1 MENLRNLRVGTGL
14 DKVEPQ
20 VAKSDEEWMLRLQAG
35 DDHAFDHLL
44 GKYRAP
50 VVHFVYRLVREPAL
64 AEELAQ
70 EVFLRV
76 FRARRSYR
84 PRAKFTTWLFRI
96 ATNVAL
102 NALRD
107 GRMRRWGE
115 TSIDAEDTGPQV
127 AQLSAPGPSAEQ
139 RLLEA
144 ERARQ
149 IRAAVESLPEK
160 QRLAVLLH
168 KYQDLDYAEI
178 APILGC
184 SESALKSLLFRAYE
198 ALRVKLRPL
207 AGAQP

>member
-1 MENLRNLRVGTGL
+1 M
-14 DKVEPQ
+14 EPQ
-20 VAKSDEEWMLRLQAG
+20 VAKTDEEWMLRLQAG

-76 FRARRSYR
+76 FRARRNYR

-115 TSIDAEDTGPQV
+115 TSIDAEDADPQV
-127 AQLSAPGPSAEQ
+127 AQLSAPGPTAEQ

-207 AGAQP
+207 VGAQP

>member
-115 TSIDAEDTGPQV
+115 TSIDAEDAGPQV

>member
-1 MENLRNLRVGTGL
+1 M
-14 DKVEPQ
+14 EPQ
-20 VAKSDEEWMLRLQAG
+20 VAKTDEEWMLRLQAG

-50 VVHFVYRLVREPAL
+50 VVHFVFRLVREPAL

-76 FRARRSYR
+76 FRARRNYR

-115 TSIDAEDTGPQV
+115 TSIDAEDAGPQV

-198 ALRVKLRPL
+198 VLRVKLRPL

>member
-1 MENLRNLRVGTGL
+1 MAET
-14 DKVEPQ
+14 
-20 VAKSDEEWMLRLQAG
+20 DEERMLRLKAG
-35 DDHAFDHLL
+35 DEDAFDHLL
-44 GKYRAP
+44 RKYRTP
-50 VVHFVYRLVREPAL
+50 VVHFVYRLVHEPAL

-76 FRARRSYR
+76 FRARQRYQ

-107 GRMRRWGE
+107 GRMRRQSE
-115 TSIDAEDTGPQV
+115 ASIDAGDAGPQV
-127 AQLSAPGPSAEQ
+127 AHLSAPEPTAEQ

-149 IRAAVESLPEK
+149 IRGAIEALPEK

-168 KYQDLDYAEI
+168 KYQELDYAEI
-178 APILGC
+178 ASILGC

-198 ALRVKLRPL
+198 TLRVRLRPL
-207 AGAQP
+207 VGAR

>member
-1 MENLRNLRVGTGL
+1 MGL
-14 DKVEPQ
+14 DRMEPQ
-20 VAKSDEEWMLRLQAG
+20 VAKTDEEWMLRLQAG

-107 GRMRRWGE
+107 GHMRRWGE
-115 TSIDAEDTGPQV
+115 TSIDAEDADPQV
-127 AQLSAPGPSAEQ
+127 AQLSAPGPTAEQ

-207 AGAQP
+207 VGAQP

>member
-1 MENLRNLRVGTGL
+1 M
-14 DKVEPQ
+14 EPQ
-20 VAKSDEEWMLRLQAG
+20 VAKTDEEWMLRLQAG

-115 TSIDAEDTGPQV
+115 TSIDAEDADPQV
-127 AQLSAPGPSAEQ
+127 AQLSAPGPTAEQ

-198 ALRVKLRPL
+198 ALWVKLRPL
-207 AGAQP
+207 VGAQL

>member
-1 MENLRNLRVGTGL
+1 M
-14 DKVEPQ
+14 EPQ
-20 VAKSDEEWMLRLQAG
+20 VAKTDEEWMLRLQAG

-76 FRARRSYR
+76 FRARRNYR

-115 TSIDAEDTGPQV
+115 TSIDAEDAGPQV
-127 AQLSAPGPSAEQ
+127 AQLSAPGPTAEQ

>member
-1 MENLRNLRVGTGL
+1 MGL
-14 DKVEPQ
+14 DRMEPQ
-20 VAKSDEEWMLRLQAG
+20 VAKTDEEWMLRLQAG

-115 TSIDAEDTGPQV
+115 TSIDAEDADPQV
-127 AQLSAPGPSAEQ
+127 AQLSAPGPTAEQ

-207 AGAQP
+207 VGAQP

>member
-1 MENLRNLRVGTGL
+1 MTRDLHRRRGHR
-14 DKVEPQ
+14 P
-20 VAKSDEEWMLRLQAG
+20 AG
-35 DDHAFDHLL
+35 GA
-44 GKYRAP
+44 
-50 VVHFVYRLVREPAL
+50 VVR
-64 AEELAQ
+64 
-70 EVFLRV
+70 
-76 FRARRSYR
+76 
-84 PRAKFTTWLFRI
+84 
-96 ATNVAL
+96 
-102 NALRD
+102 
-107 GRMRRWGE
+107 
-115 TSIDAEDTGPQV
+115 
-127 AQLSAPGPSAEQ
+127 PGPSAEQ

>member
-1 MENLRNLRVGTGL
+1 M
-14 DKVEPQ
+14 EPQ
-20 VAKSDEEWMLRLQAG
+20 VAKTDEEWMLRLQAG

-115 TSIDAEDTGPQV
+115 TSIDAEDAGPQV
-127 AQLSAPGPSAEQ
+127 AQLSAPGPTAEQ

>member
-1 MENLRNLRVGTGL
+1 MEPR
-14 DKVEPQ
+14 
-20 VAKSDEEWMLRLQAG
+20 VAKTDEEWMLRLQAG
-35 DDHAFDHLL
+35 DDHAFDQLL

-50 VVHFVYRLVREPAL
+50 VVHFVYRLVHEPAL

-115 TSIDAEDTGPQV
+115 TSIDAEDADPQV
-127 AQLSAPGPSAEQ
+127 AQLSAPGPTAEQ

-207 AGAQP
+207 VGAQP

>member
-1 MENLRNLRVGTGL
+1 M
-14 DKVEPQ
+14 EPQ
-20 VAKSDEEWMLRLQAG
+20 VAKTDEEWMLHLRAG
-35 DDHAFDHLL
+35 DDHAFDQLL

-50 VVHFVYRLVREPAL
+50 VVHFVYRLVHEPAL

-115 TSIDAEDTGPQV
+115 TSIDAEDAGPQV
-127 AQLSAPGPSAEQ
+127 AQLSAPGPTAEQ

-160 QRLAVLLH
+160 QHLAVLLH

-198 ALRVKLRPL
+198 TLRVKLRPL

>member
-1 MENLRNLRVGTGL
+1 M
-14 DKVEPQ
+14 EPQ
-20 VAKSDEEWMLRLQAG
+20 VAKTDEEWMLRLQAG

-70 EVFLRV
+70 DVFLRV

-115 TSIDAEDTGPQV
+115 TSIDAEDAGLQV
-127 AQLSAPGPSAEQ
+127 AQLSAPGPTAEQ

-207 AGAQP
+207 VGAQP

>member
-1 MENLRNLRVGTGL
+1 M
-14 DKVEPQ
+14 EPQ
-20 VAKSDEEWMLRLQAG
+20 VAKTDEEWMLRLQAG

-50 VVHFVYRLVREPAL
+50 VVHFVYRMVHEPAL

-115 TSIDAEDTGPQV
+115 TSIDAEDAGPQV

-168 KYQDLDYAEI
+168 KYQGLDYAEI

-207 AGAQP
+207 VGAQP

>member
-20 VAKSDEEWMLRLQAG
+20 VAKTDEEWMLRLQAG

-76 FRARRSYR
+76 FRARRNYR

-115 TSIDAEDTGPQV
+115 TSIDAEDADPQV
-127 AQLSAPGPSAEQ
+127 AQLSAPGPTAEQ

-207 AGAQP
+207 VGAQP

>member
-1 MENLRNLRVGTGL
+1 M
-14 DKVEPQ
+14 EPQ
-20 VAKSDEEWMLRLQAG
+20 VAKTDEEWMLRLQAG

-115 TSIDAEDTGPQV
+115 TSIDAEDAGPQV
-127 AQLSAPGPSAEQ
+127 AQLSAPGPTAEQ

-207 AGAQP
+207 VGAQP

>member
-1 MENLRNLRVGTGL
+1 M
-14 DKVEPQ
+14 EPQ
-20 VAKSDEEWMLRLQAG
+20 VAKTDEEWMLRLQAG

-115 TSIDAEDTGPQV
+115 TSIDAEDAGPQV
-127 AQLSAPGPSAEQ
+127 AQLSAPGPTAEQ

-178 APILGC
+178 APILEC